1 MPSIRINNQAS
12 SANALQGLQFEELD
26 GPALLSLYA
35 SSVTATDTVGLSVS
49 GEQLLVDAT
58 PNLEVSADVVDTN
71 RDAILVREPVPAGKL
86 FMPVAA
92 TTAVNFLLVIED
104 LPG

>member
-1 MPSIRINNQAS
+1 MPAIRVNNQAS

-26 GPALLSLYA
+26 GPALITLYA
-35 SSVTATDTVGLSVS
+35 SAVTATDTIGLSVS

-58 PNLEVSADVVDTN
+58 PNIEVSADTVDTA
-71 RDAILVREPVPAGKL
+71 RDAILVREPAPGGKL
-86 FMPVAA
+86 FMPVSA